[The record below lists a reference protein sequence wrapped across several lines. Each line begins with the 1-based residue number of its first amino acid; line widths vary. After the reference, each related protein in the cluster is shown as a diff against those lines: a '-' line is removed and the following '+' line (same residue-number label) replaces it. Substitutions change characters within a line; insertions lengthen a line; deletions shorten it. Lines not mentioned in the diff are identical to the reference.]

1 MAWGGPK
8 IPMMPM
14 TWFPG
19 AFGKKRQTAPVAAE
33 ALDMPHGM
41 LTGGAGGG
49 YGGRLQ
55 SKPGHGSRGR
65 VSRDFPLSR

>member
-41 LTGGAGGG
+41 LTGGAGTAGVF
-49 YGGRLQ
+49 RA
-55 SKPGHGSRGR
+55 SRGTGPVVESR
-65 VSRDFPLSR
+65 VTFP